1 VSSSLAPVLS
11 ATTTLNIAT
20 TATLSCSAPVL
31 SVPLSPATSLPSS
44 LQGGVSAVI
53 TPAAK
58 NPRRMLGLAYQS
70 AQPSAQQTVENS
82 SPQSPLMTG
91 VPSAV
96 ASVQSHTAT
105 TQLTGVFAATSKAHP
120 SSSQQAPVKLEQKS
134 DEPAKLA
141 GQSITSTAEPP
152 QQQQVTQP
160 LLPLPQSQQKQ
171 PVLQVFKNLL
181 LRLIAHALYSEASRG
196 CFFDT
201 GLNFP
206 SGPQDA
212 TETNLFRG
220 QESCTGYTLL
230 TMEWTLQEVSIPTPL
245 LASTPLPPRH
255 GYIIL

>member
-105 TQLTGVFAATSKAHP
+105 TQLTGVLAAPSKAHP

-171 PVLQVFKNLL
+171 PPLQVFKNL

-196 CFFDT
+196 CFFVT

-206 SGPQDA
+206 SGPQDT

-220 QESCTGYTLL
+220 QESGSGYTLL
-230 TMEWTLQEVSIPTPL
+230 IME
-245 LASTPLPPRH
+245 
-255 GYIIL
+255 